1 MTVTTMRFAG
11 VLLLAAAACA
21 GSKYEQQA
29 KDASARAAD
38 AEAKSA
44 ALEQQ
49 LEKSQQQVALLTKER
64 DQLQVQTASLAQ
76 EKGVA
81 EAKSREYEDLAQAL
95 QKEISAGQIEVS
107 EMKNRMTLR
116 LKDRILFPSGSARLS
131 REGREALLPVADALN
146 NMPDKNVLVAGFTD
160 DVAVKKGLP
169 YRDNWELS
177 SARAMAV
184 VRYLALKGVAPSRLA
199 AVGFG
204 EQRPVAPND
213 SPENR
218 SSNRRIE
225 IVLTAAGYE
234 PAEMT
239 VP

>member
-1 MTVTTMRFAG
+1 MTATTIRFAG

-29 KDASARAAD
+29 KDANARAAD
-38 AEAKSA
+38 AEAKNQ
-44 ALEQQ
+44 ALQQ
-49 LEKSQQQVALLTKER
+49 ELAQLTKER
-64 DQLQVQTASLAQ
+64 DQLRVQTASLAQ

-81 EAKSREYEDLAQAL
+81 EAKSREYQDLVQAL
-95 QKEISAGQIEVS
+95 QKEIGAGQIEVS
-107 EMKNRMTLR
+107 EMQNRMTLR
-116 LKDRILFPSGSARLS
+116 LKDRILFPSGSAKLS
-131 REGREALLPVADALN
+131 RQGQWALLPVADALN

-177 SARAMAV
+177 SARALAV

-239 VP
+239 AP